1 MPERA
6 VRIEGLR
13 ELERAFKLYGR
24 GLEKGVRE
32 ALEAAAEPVR
42 SDAQTLALAEIPRI
56 NLPSTTVPWHRMRVG
71 VTRRTAYVAPEA
83 RGAKNRQF
91 RTKSRIRSNQRFA
104 NKLLTEAMEPALDR
118 NIANVEREIGVA
130 LDDLGRRWERV

>member
-1 MPERA
+1 MPEA

-24 GLEKGVRE
+24 GLERGVRE

-42 SDAQTLALAEIPRI
+42 SDAQSLALAEIPRI
-56 NLPSTTVPWHRMRVG
+56 QVPSTTVPWHRMRVG
-71 VTRRTAYVAPEA
+71 VTRRTAYVAPEQ
-83 RGAKNRQF
+83 RGD
-91 RTKSRIRSNQRFA
+91 KSRRASRKRRNFA
-104 NKLLTEAMEPALDR
+104 TKLLTEAMEPALER
-118 NIANVEREIGVA
+118 NIRNVEREVGVA

>member
-1 MPERA
+1 MPETVQA

-56 NLPSTTVPWHRMRVG
+56 SLPSTTVPWHRMRVG
-71 VTRRTAYVAPEA
+71 VTRRTAYVAPEM
-83 RGAKNRQF
+83 RGD
-91 RTKSRIRSNQRFA
+91 KSRRGSRRRPNFA
-104 NKLLTEAMEPALDR
+104 TKLLTEAMEPALAR
-118 NIANVEREIGVA
+118 NIKNVEREIGDA
-130 LDDLGRRWERV
+130 LDDLGRMWARV